1 MEEHGGVFC
10 GKDLWQIDTNSSML
24 QCCWKGVKFPSWSG
38 APSWHYW
45 ISLKFPTKHW
55 VASCVCPTSQHDICR
70 NHRALWLYAVVLD
83 KIRSSSYT
91 LKCQICTVSESAP
104 PWWHLSGHKQ
114 ARIDRTDSNKP
125 VACQSTLGRQESMF
139 DISVQIF
146 VLHSF
151 PPANVRFLHIS
162 VQSSLCLPSGLPI
175 GHLRWNGQTLTMS
188 MTTWQLKCTVL
199 KSQGIKM
206 NDGQF
211 TADTLYTLYTSYKF
225 SALASFTKGE
235 GFQVEQCLGSTEE
248 LPTAHHHRPKSN
260 FHTQQTGKSQLAPE
274 PTVPARIFRIHLN
287 THPEKDRIMWSSV
300 FNGTHTTRPNHTEKW
315 THQQKTSENIKTK
328 NNCTHLDPFDSF
340 DSFDILWSKVQNGVD
355 NDHPC
360 DHRLHKE

>member
-10 GKDLWQIDTNSSML
+10 GKEMWQIDTNSSML

-151 PPANVRFLHIS
+151 PPANVKIS
-162 VQSSLCLPSGLPI
+162 AHFCSIFSLFAFGSADWPSSLKWPNFN
-175 GHLRWNGQTLTMS
+175 HVHDN
-188 MTTWQLKCTVL
+188 MTTQ
-199 KSQGIKM
+199 M
-206 NDGQF
+206 
-211 TADTLYTLYTSYKF
+211 
-225 SALASFTKGE
+225 
-235 GFQVEQCLGSTEE
+235 
-248 LPTAHHHRPKSN
+248 HRS
-260 FHTQQTGKSQLAPE
+260 E
-274 PTVPARIFRIHLN
+274 VARHQD
-287 THPEKDRIMWSSV
+287 EWWSVYSGYIV
-300 FNGTHTTRPNHTEKW
+300 Y
-315 THQQKTSENIKTK
+315 
-328 NNCTHLDPFDSF
+328 
-340 DSFDILWSKVQNGVD
+340 ILQI
-355 NDHPC
+355 
-360 DHRLHKE
+360 